1 MVEGHISEWCVLWYL
16 CFMTI
21 SIFLKIGRVC
31 FQKLLYMALEIIV
44 SCKTAKLLFGF
55 DLCLFACGVY
65 NNIYIRDGWIL
76 CVGYKLV
83 YIACCFIQH
92 SVDFYSLGV
101 TILYSGLILYLKNSH
116 SEINFGL
123 IR

>member
-83 YIACCFIQH
+83 HIACCIIQH
-92 SVDFYSLGV
+92 SADFYS
-101 TILYSGLILYLKNSH
+101 
-116 SEINFGL
+116 
-123 IR
+123 

>member
-44 SCKTAKLLFGF
+44 SCKTAKLLFGP
-55 DLCLFACGVY
+55 DLCLLTCGL
-65 NNIYIRDGWIL
+65 YITIFISVMVGFYVWVTNLCIL
-76 CVGYKLV
+76 PVALFSIVPIFIPEEYQFSIVG
-83 YIACCFIQH
+83 
-92 SVDFYSLGV
+92 
-101 TILYSGLILYLKNSH
+101 
-116 SEINFGL
+116 
-123 IR
+123 